1 MNLSSKL
8 IEQAVTELNRL
19 PGIGKKTALRL
30 ALHLLNKPKEET
42 TALSNALVK
51 LRTEICYCKKCF
63 NIADTQTCSICEDK
77 NRNHGLVCVVESMR
91 DVIAIENTNQYRG
104 VFHVLGG
111 VISPIDGIGPDQLKI
126 TNLITRI
133 EENSITEIVLALSPT
148 MEGDTTNFYLS
159 KQLTK
164 FKDLT
169 VTTLARGVSFGGDLQ
184 YVDEVT
190 LARSLAARRPYEQG

>member
-8 IEQAVTELNRL
+8 IEQTVAELNRL

-30 ALHLLNKPKEET
+30 ALHILNRSEDDA
-42 TALSNALVK
+42 TALGNAIIK
-51 LRTEICYCKKCF
+51 LRKEICYCERCH
-63 NIADTQTCSICEDK
+63 NISDTKMCSICEDK
-77 NRNHGLVCVVESMR
+77 QRNQTLVCVVESMR

-104 VFHVLGG
+104 VYHVLGG

-126 TNLITRI
+126 TSLLERIKTEEI
-133 EENSITEIVLALSPT
+133 EEVVLALSPT

-159 KQLTK
+159 KQ
-164 FKDLT
+164 FVDFPDLKI
-169 VTTLARGVSFGGDLQ
+169 TTLARGVSFGGDLE

-190 LARSLAARRPYEQG
+190 LARSLAARRLYEE